1 MIFDKLDNFK
11 TYICIHPYFEDVF
24 HFIRNNDLTQMTIG
38 MHVINEKSFYASV
51 SEYETKK
58 KSEAFI
64 ECHRKYIDI
73 QLILKGHEKIG
84 ICNKA
89 DCIEYEYNEKQ
100 DLQKLEG
107 EVDFISLKSGVFA
120 IFFPHD
126 GHMPQVRH
134 NDIEE
139 VVKKVVFKIPVLKHL

>member
-1 MIFDKLDNFK
+1 MIFDKLNNFE

-24 HFIRNNDLTQMTIG
+24 YFIKNNDLTQMTIG
-38 MHVINEKSFYASV
+38 MHVINGQGIYASV
-51 SEYETKK
+51 SEYKTKK

-64 ECHRKYIDI
+64 ECHKKYIDLQI
-73 QLILKGHEKIG
+73 ILKGNEKIG

-89 DCIEYEYNEKQ
+89 DCIEYEYNEET

-107 EVDFISLKSGVFA
+107 EVDFVSLKSSFFV

-126 GHMPQVRH
+126 GHMPQVGY
-134 NDIEE
+134 NNIEE
-139 VVKKVVFKIPVLKHL
+139 VVKKIVFKIPVLKS